1 MLSLSLRTEAR
12 MNTHWSNFTS
22 NVGPLGQKI
31 TRQFGNLNQQAKE
44 RFGAV
49 DAEDIT
55 ELPDEYKKLEDRVD
69 ALKIAHS
76 NLLK

>member
-1 MLSLSLRTEAR
+1 MD
-12 MNTHWSNFTS
+12 THWKNFTS

-49 DAEDIT
+49 DADDIT

-69 ALKIAHS
+69 ALKAAHL
-76 NLLK
+76 NLGKWVLVLY